1 MWKPAAS
8 QCKSNTKSH
17 DHQTDNNNDGD
28 MADSGDI
35 EDSEL
40 RPSIHE
46 NVDDDE
52 INNIIEGA
60 ARSKVSRSSAT
71 ETMGLSGA
79 QSVYRPA
86 QFRRQYW
93 LLPVSIIWTWF
104 TLRTVIL

>member
-1 MWKPAAS
+1 
-8 QCKSNTKSH
+8 
-17 DHQTDNNNDGD
+17 

-35 EDSEL
+35 DDSEL

-71 ETMGLSGA
+71 ETMGLSGTTSISNHL
-79 QSVYRPA
+79 QYKRH
-86 QFRRQYW
+86 YW
-93 LLPVSIIWTWF
+93 LLLSMSMIVSIF
-104 TLRTVIL
+104 KLRTTVL